1 MTPADIRSTRKALGL
16 TQAEFAA
23 LIGVS
28 RDTIIRAERDGRMIP
43 GLEATYRLI
52 AHVGP
57 AAIDVLRATAEPLE
71 PSRNP

>member
-1 MTPADIRSTRKALGL
+1 MTPTEIRTTRKALGL

-43 GLEATYRLI
+43 GLAAVYRLI
-52 AHVGP
+52 AHIGP
-57 AAIDVLRATAEPLE
+57 AAVDVLRAGAE
-71 PSRNP
+71 PSRIA

>member
-1 MTPADIRSTRKALGL
+1 MTPLEIRTTRKAFGL

-43 GLEATYRLI
+43 SLAAVYRLI
-52 AHVGP
+52 AHVGTD
-57 AAIDVLRATAEPLE
+57 AVDVLRGCAEP
-71 PSRNP
+71 SSDY

>member
-1 MTPADIRSTRKALGL
+1 MTPAEIRATRKALGL

-23 LIGVS
+23 LIAVS

-43 GLEATYRLI
+43 GLAAVYRLI

-57 AAIDVLRATAEPLE
+57 AAVEVLRADGE
-71 PSRNP
+71 PSSDP